1 MGPID
6 EHRALEIVL
15 SGLKQLRLAGLKH
28 LCQKIMRLE
37 LMELKNE
44 SQSDGQNPQICG
56 LSVLLYSFI

>member
-1 MGPID
+1 MGPIG
-6 EHRALEIVL
+6 EHRALERVL

-37 LMELKNE
+37 RIDGAQEM

-56 LSVLLYSFI
+56 